1 MIKKYF
7 VYLLLGFLCACS
19 DNEGVSKDTTDK
31 ATVFDSQIKA
41 LEKAKSV
48 DQQVQDAATM
58 SRQSIENSGG

>member
-1 MIKKYF
+1 MKYF
-7 VYLLLGFLCACS
+7 IYVLFGFLIACS
-19 DNEGVSKDTTDK
+19 DNSEISQETMDK